1 MSEPTAPPPPPAPS
15 APAPAPKKGMS
26 TGAKV
31 AIGCL
36 LALALV
42 VGGCF
47 VVSAFFVKKGVDA
60 VKGFAEDV
68 ENDPDAAAVKA
79 VELMMKMN
87 PEVEVVSSDPSAGTI
102 TLREK
107 KSGKVVTFNAEDLRE
122 GRFSFE
128 ADGEKVNFDVDETE
142 GDEPGSFSISS
153 SEGKVVFGGDEA
165 AIPGW
170 VPRYPGG
177 TASAFSTVDTQDER
191 SGTFSIRT
199 DDDAMAVLEE
209 LERTLEADGFEV
221 RKTTIDSDGSPSG
234 NLTASKGSRTVNVT
248 IGRQQGET
256 QGLVAYS
263 EKKGD

>member
-1 MSEPTAPPPPPAPS
+1 
-15 APAPAPKKGMS
+15 MS

-36 LALALV
+36 IALALV

-47 VVSAFFVKKGVDA
+47 VVSAFFLKKGVDA

-68 ENDPDAAAVKA
+68 EKDPNAAAVKA
-79 VELMMKMN
+79 VELMMKVN
-87 PEVEVVSSDPSAGTI
+87 PEVDVVSSDPSAGTI

-107 KSGKVVTFNAEDLRE
+107 RTGKVVTFHAEDLRE

-128 ADGEKVNFDVDETE
+128 SEGEKVNFDVDESE
-142 GDEPGSFSISS
+142 GDRPGAVSIQSK
-153 SEGKVVFGGDEA
+153 EGKVVFGADEDA
-165 AIPGW
+165 VPDW

-177 TASAFSTVDTQDER
+177 SATSFSTVEAKDEI

-199 DDDAMAVLEE
+199 EDDPVSVLDSFAS
-209 LERTLEADGFEV
+209 RLEADGFEV
-221 RKTTIDSDGSPSG
+221 RKTTLESANARGG
-234 NLTASKGSRTVNVT
+234 NLTASSGARTVNVT
-248 IGRQQGET
+248 IAAQEGET

-263 EKKGD
+263 EKKAD